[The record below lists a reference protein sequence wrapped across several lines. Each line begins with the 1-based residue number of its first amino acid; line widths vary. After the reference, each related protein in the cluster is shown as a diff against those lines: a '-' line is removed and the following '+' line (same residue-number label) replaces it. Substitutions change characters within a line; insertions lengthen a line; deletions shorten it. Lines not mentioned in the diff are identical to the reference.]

1 MTTLVIDAS
10 VVIKWIFDD
19 PEREDDVRA
28 ALALLDGVVDRRIA
42 VRQPAHWLTEVA
54 AVAAR
59 LDAGL
64 APHAIRLLH
73 AMDLPVVDDIAVY
86 ERAIDLSSTL
96 RHHLFDTL
104 YHAVALVSPETT
116 FVTAD
121 VAYYRRAAP
130 LGSIRL
136 LKDMALS

>member
-10 VVIKWIFDD
+10 VVIKWLFDD

-42 VRQPAHWLTEVA
+42 VRQPPHWLAEVA
-54 AVAAR
+54 AVATR
-59 LDAGL
+59 LDADT
-64 APHAIRLLH
+64 APHAVRLLH
-73 AMDLPVVDDIAVY
+73 AMELPVLDGVEVY
-86 ERAIDLSSTL
+86 ERAIDLASTL

-104 YHAVALVSPETT
+104 YHAVALVSPDTT
-116 FVTAD
+116 FVTAE

-136 LKDMALS
+136 LKDMALT